1 VKKLVVPLAII
12 AMLALLGAA
21 VAWDCVRLAADARNR
36 VALADAE
43 MQKHEERLVK
53 LLAALPKA
61 TPEMQSAVT
70 AYKEA
75 TTPEARREAY
85 DRLVAAFRNAPNA
98 VDPTNPIDR
107 KFMDDVAGAINRR
120 EVAQKP
126 HDAEVADYHAFL
138 NSSRGRI
145 ARFFSAQANTDWS
158 NGQ

>member
-1 VKKLVVPLAII
+1 VKKLIVPLAIL

-21 VAWDCVRLAADARNR
+21 VAWDCVRLASDARKR
-36 VALADAE
+36 VAIADAE

-53 LLAALPKA
+53 LLAVSPKS
-61 TPEMQSAVT
+61 TPEMQSAIA

-75 TTPEARREAY
+75 TTPQARHDSY
-85 DRLVAAFRNAPNA
+85 DRLVAAFRAAPNA

-107 KFMDDVAGAINRR
+107 QLMDNVAGAINRR

-138 NSSRGRI
+138 NSFRGRI
-145 ARFFSAQANTDWS
+145 ARFFSVRANTDWS
-158 NGQ
+158 DGQ

>member
-1 VKKLVVPLAII
+1 VKKLIVPLAIV

-43 MQKHEERLVK
+43 MKKHEERLLK
-53 LLAALPKA
+53 LLAASPKS
-61 TPEMQSAVT
+61 TPEMQSAVA

-75 TTPEARREAY
+75 TTPEARRDAY

-98 VDPTNPIDR
+98 VDPTNPVDR
-107 KFMDDVAGAINRR
+107 KFMDDIAGAINRR

-126 HDAEVADYHAFL
+126 HDNEVAVYHAYL
-138 NSSRGRI
+138 NSTRGRI
-145 ARFFSAQANTDWS
+145 ARFFSPQASTDWS
-158 NGQ
+158 EGQ